1 MLTTDA
7 RRALL
12 AWLRLVRV
20 AEPVQ
25 LALLQR
31 YGVTF
36 SELHAL
42 RILRDLGQVPIS
54 RYAEALG
61 ISRSTA
67 TGLLDR
73 FEQRGLAA
81 REASLTDRRVILI
94 AISVHGREALEQL
107 TVFEESEAGQR
118 VARLTVAQQHQL
130 VAIAEALTGEPV
142 PDPADA
148 TPTLTG
154 QGVSS

>member
-1 MLTTDA
+1 MITADA
-7 RRALL
+7 RRALR
-12 AWLRLVRV
+12 AWLRLVRI

-25 LALLQR
+25 LSLLER

-54 RYAEALG
+54 RYAEALD

-67 TGLLDR
+67 TGVLDR
-73 FEQRGLAA
+73 FEQRGLAR

-94 AISVHGREALEQL
+94 AITERGRQALEHL
-107 TVFEESEAGQR
+107 TVFEESEPGARIAALPVGQQR
-118 VARLTVAQQHQL
+118 QL
-130 VAIAEALTGEPV
+130 VAIAEALTGEPI
-142 PDPADA
+142 ADA
-148 TPTLTG
+148 VSTHTG
-154 QGVSS
+154 QEVFS